1 MVGKL
6 FALGE
11 EVSFVHPAVC
21 MREATS
27 GPERLRVGGG
37 AHSTQTLLAFAGELA
52 GLLFVL
58 VVMRMPRAGEERWW
72 DSEAMAHSEVVA
84 FVDEFRDLFEKDA
97 RADLWVGTTT
107 NQRLVVLDE
116 HDLIY
121 AYGPLDRFEEVLH
134 SNGYVAGE
142 PRAPD
147 PHEHHYNVE
156 FDEFEMRIRE
166 WDEWRRVL
174 PARLNLNPPLRAS
187 GRLGC

>member
-1 MVGKL
+1 VTDAASIYAPRVVGKL

-11 EVSFVHPAVC
+11 EVPFVHPAVW
-21 MREATS
+21 MREATN

-37 AHSTQTLLAFAGELA
+37 DHSTRTLLALAGELPEP
-52 GLLFVL
+52 LFVL
-58 VVMRMPRAGEERWW
+58 VVMRVPRAGEEGRWE
-72 DSEAMAHSEVVA
+72 SEAMMHTEVAV

-107 NQRLVVLDE
+107 NQGLVVLDE

-121 AYGPLDRFEEVLH
+121 AYGPLDRFEGVLR
-134 SNGYVAGE
+134 SDGYVAGE

-156 FDEFEMRIRE
+156 FDDLEMRIRE
-166 WDEWRRVL
+166 WHAWRRLL
-174 PARLNLNPPLRAS
+174 PPS
-187 GRLGC
+187 